1 MFFVLSKIVAF
12 FIYPIHFIFLL
23 IFFYIIVSRVYL
35 FKTLSKLF
43 LLTISACIILG
54 GSNFISNYLLWNLE
68 NKIDL
73 NLPEKATGIIL
84 LGGSFDNVDKAIELN
99 QTSLG
104 GNSERVVETLYL
116 LNKYPDAKLIMVANS
131 GLLNPTGP
139 SEADMAILFFKKF
152 NIDERRLY
160 IKPLANNTYQE
171 SVIISKYID
180 IAAGDWILVTSASH
194 MPRAVNLFQSRKL
207 NKAVIY
213 TYPTDFTSDKPNFS
227 FGYHLGNLGNYYKL
241 LHEYLGLF
249 AYWMTGRTKGLFPD
263 SDLIPINKDHI

>member
-12 FIYPIHFIFLL
+12 VIYPPHFIFLL
-23 IFFYIIVSRVYL
+23 IIAYLISLRTNL
-35 FKTLSKLF
+35 FKKLSRFFLF
-43 LLTISACIILG
+43 IILAFIILG
-54 GSNFISNYLLWNLE
+54 GSNFIPSYLLWNLE
-68 NKIDL
+68 NKINL

-84 LGGSFDNVDKAIELN
+84 LGGSFDNVDKAIKLN

-131 GLLNPTGP
+131 GSLNPTGP

-152 NIDERRLY
+152 NIDGRRLY

-171 SVIISKYID
+171 SVIISKYVD
-180 IAAGDWILVTSASH
+180 VAGGDWILITSASH

-213 TYPTDFTSDKPNFS
+213 TYPTDFTSDKPSFS

-241 LHEYLGLF
+241 IHEYLGLF
-249 AYWMTGRTKGLFPD
+249 AYWITGRTKGFFPD
-263 SDLIPINKDHI
+263 FDLIPINQDHI